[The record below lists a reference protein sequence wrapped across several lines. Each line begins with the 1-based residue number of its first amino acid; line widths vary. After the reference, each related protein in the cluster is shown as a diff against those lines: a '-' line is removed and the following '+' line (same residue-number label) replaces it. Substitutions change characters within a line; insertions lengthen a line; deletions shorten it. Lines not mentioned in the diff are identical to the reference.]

1 MTSIS
6 RIVPAL
12 GAIFLASVA
21 LSACG
26 GDSIPGNAVARV
38 KDSTIS
44 KADFDRWMVVAA
56 QAVQAQAQNAKTTKI
71 TVPDAPD
78 YKVCIAAKQKA
89 APPTAV
95 GQPKPNAAK
104 YKTACKAEY
113 ENYKNQVMSFLISSE
128 WIEAQA
134 KELGVTITD
143 KEVLKQFTTQK
154 KQSFPK
160 EADYQKFL
168 KSSGMT
174 EKDLLLR
181 VKIDALSNK
190 IRTKIIKGKGTATP
204 AQISAYYEKNK
215 SQFAQAEQRDLL
227 IIQTKTEAQANA
239 AKAALE
245 AGQSFAS
252 VAKEFSIDDATKNS
266 GGKLDG
272 VQKGQ
277 QEKALDEA
285 AFAAQEGVITGPV
298 KTSFGY
304 YVFKVEKVT
313 PMTQQTLAEATP
325 SIKQLLK
332 SQNEQKALDT
342 FVKSFQKKWKAVT
355 ECRTGY
361 IVESC
366 NNAPKPKKSK
376 STAPTAT
383 TTPR

>member
-56 QAVQAQAQNAKTTKI
+56 QAVQAQAQNAKTTKV

-181 VKIDALSNK
+181 
-190 IRTKIIKGKGTATP
+190 
-204 AQISAYYEKNK
+204 YYEKNK

-266 GGKLDG
+266 GGKLAG

-332 SQNEQKALDT
+332 SQNEQKALAA
-342 FVKSFQKKWKAVT
+342 FVKNFQEKWKAVT